1 MLRFGLIPN
10 LPGETKCR
18 LLFLKNTNRKLLQI
32 VPRIAYF
39 ESSNSWPKNLKPL
52 TKNPI
57 EEFFLLKQETAI
69 SYACVQTRDGD
80 FLRMRFVY
88 HHHHQHH
95 QHCNY
100 QPAIIVLLLVIS
112 PDFSLESN
120 IEADTGWGA
129 AGAPGR
135 ERRQGR
141 NWCSRNW
148 HGICQIYKYIKTWI
162 SDRFPLL
169 ILDLEQLVRVEE
181 KLRLKIC
188 LNIAPLHYAAL

>member
-88 HHHHQHH
+88 HHHHQPQCHH
-95 QHCNY
+95 YQRHHHHRNY
-100 QPAIIVLLLVIS
+100 HPAIIVLLMMIFTRFFLRI
-112 PDFSLESN
+112 
-120 IEADTGWGA
+120 GHW
-129 AGAPGR
+129 
-135 ERRQGR
+135 
-141 NWCSRNW
+141 SRNRLRSSW
-148 HGICQIYKYIKTWI
+148 RWKSPGSRKFKKKLTIA
-162 SDRFPLL
+162 
-169 ILDLEQLVRVEE
+169 LEFNLSS
-181 KLRLKIC
+181 
-188 LNIAPLHYAAL
+188 

>member
-120 IEADTGWGA
+120 IEVDTGWGA
-129 AGAPGR
+129 AGAPRRKRKLTKKYEKLPLLTLPTFSLGSKFEVGLKDVGIGKTGTAGIGR
-135 ERRQGR
+135 ELSKKCHNDFRQ
-141 NWCSRNW
+141 
-148 HGICQIYKYIKTWI
+148 IMDY
-162 SDRFPLL
+162 
-169 ILDLEQLVRVEE
+169 
-181 KLRLKIC
+181 
-188 LNIAPLHYAAL
+188 

>member
-69 SYACVQTRDGD
+69 SS
-80 FLRMRFVY
+80 RMRWVY
-88 HHHHQHH
+88 Q
-95 QHCNY
+95 NTNTNTTNNNNTTNT
-100 QPAIIVLLLVIS
+100 A
-112 PDFSLESN
+112 
-120 IEADTGWGA
+120 ADKKMA
-129 AGAPGR
+129 DM
-135 ERRQGR
+135 E
-141 NWCSRNW
+141 
-148 HGICQIYKYIKTWI
+148 
-162 SDRFPLL
+162 
-169 ILDLEQLVRVEE
+169 LDMA
-181 KLRLKIC
+181 
-188 LNIAPLHYAAL
+188 NF

>member
-95 QHCNY
+95 KHCNY

-135 ERRQGR
+135 ERRRETDAAGIGR
-141 NWCSRNW
+141 EFV
-148 HGICQIYKYIKTWI
+148 KYT
-162 SDRFPLL
+162 
-169 ILDLEQLVRVEE
+169 
-181 KLRLKIC
+181 
-188 LNIAPLHYAAL
+188 NI